1 MSSIGANVQKAQ
13 MALNYKMKTAE
24 KIEIFKMNKYD
35 LGITCIK
42 KQHINQTSKLF
53 IFLIF

>member
-42 KQHINQTSKLF
+42 KTTYKSNF
-53 IFLIF
+53 